1 MFPKDITRELGLN
14 NNLST
19 KTYSNTSGFFYIND
33 NKIRDLRIKCG
44 TDNISIEN
52 HRLPN
57 MCSIPKMYKNPIKAR
72 FIIGSTKGSVY
83 LKSTIVVQIPQG
95 FSKVF
100 ETISKSQHRRLQ
112 SKSKRYWKSKI
123 VVFFS
128 MFHIRELQHKSDSL
142 LYI

>member
-14 NNLST
+14 NNSST
-19 KTYSNTSGFFYIND
+19 KTYNKTSGFSDIND
-33 NKIRDLRIKCG
+33 NNIRDLRIKFG
-44 TDNISIEN
+44 TDNIIIEN

-57 MCSIPKMYKNPIKAR
+57 MYSIPKMYKNPIKAR

-112 SKSKRYWKSKI
+112 SKSRRY
-123 VVFFS
+123 
-128 MFHIRELQHKSDSL
+128 
-142 LYI
+142 